1 MDWLKGKS
9 TTIDFPIKYGDF
21 PFPNVPPIHLRKA
34 DLLFHAALFV
44 ALLLKLFFAT
54 SHVLLGPRLSS
65 RSSRKMSIY
74 PPIYL
79 AKTPLEEKITRLK
92 VSSCVNRSKEWWK
105 ILRENT
111 LFQVVSG
118 KISGWVSTQAG
129 HRALS
134 VPLLLRQES
143 GPRYL
148 LVLVVLTLESSD
160 WGVPV
165 FDVCCFSWDV

>member
-1 MDWLKGKS
+1 
-9 TTIDFPIKYGDF
+9 
-21 PFPNVPPIHLRKA
+21 
-34 DLLFHAALFV
+34 
-44 ALLLKLFFAT
+44 
-54 SHVLLGPRLSS
+54 
-65 RSSRKMSIY
+65 
-74 PPIYL
+74 
-79 AKTPLEEKITRLK
+79 LK

-148 LVLVVLTLESSD
+148 LVRVVLTLESSD